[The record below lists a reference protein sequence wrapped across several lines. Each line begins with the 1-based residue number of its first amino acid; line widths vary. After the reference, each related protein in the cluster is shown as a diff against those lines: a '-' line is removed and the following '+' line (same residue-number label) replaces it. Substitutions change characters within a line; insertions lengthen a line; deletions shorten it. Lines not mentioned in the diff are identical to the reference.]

1 MSFTALSPNSQMMA
15 LFLLALAPV
24 CFVMNRLAFR
34 NTPEAKD
41 PLRFFTVTPLALRR
55 CQPLSAAPRLIGRA
69 FFTVT
74 AWVCACWLYIQIIQN
89 FRPPKILLCYLG
101 AIMLWVVSEAVSSL
115 LPFLGLPWKRLLPLT
130 HGATPPLATGLADFW
145 GRRWNIQISECLHQI
160 IFRPLQRRP
169 MFALF
174 AAFFT
179 SGILHEWVINVP
191 LYIVTGKKYF
201 GLMTLYFLLQA
212 VGILIEHQT
221 RHRSVRIFLVWLFVF
236 GAAPLMINEGMLRIL
251 HLWPG

>member
-1 MSFTALSPNSQMMA
+1 MSFTALPPDSQMMD
-15 LFLLALAPV
+15 LFLLAVVPV
-24 CFVMNRLAFR
+24 CIVMNRLAFR

-41 PLRFFTVTPLALRR
+41 PLRFFTITPRALRR
-55 CQPLSAAPRLIGRA
+55 CLPLSAAPRLIGRV
-69 FFTVT
+69 FLTVT

-174 AAFFT
+174 AVFSRQESFT
-179 SGILHEWVINVP
+179 NGSS
-191 LYIVTGKKYF
+191 TF
-201 GLMTLYFLLQA
+201 RFTLSRA
-212 VGILIEHQT
+212 KNI
-221 RHRSVRIFLVWLFVF
+221 
-236 GAAPLMINEGMLRIL
+236 
-251 HLWPG
+251 

>member
-1 MSFTALSPNSQMMA
+1 MPAFERRAAIDWSRVSHRDGVGLR
-15 LFLLALAPV
+15 LLALYSNHPKFSTTKNFIVLPRRNHALGGERSGE
-24 CFVMNRLAFR
+24 FVAAVFGIAVEKAAATDPRR
-34 NTPEAKD
+34 NAAVGHRSRGFLGP
-41 PLRFFTVTPLALRR
+41 ALEHPDKRMSS
-55 CQPLSAAPRLIGRA
+55 PNHFSSAA
-69 FFTVT
+69 TSSDV
-74 AWVCACWLYIQIIQN
+74 
-89 FRPPKILLCYLG
+89 RPVRG
-101 AIMLWVVSEAVSSL
+101 
-115 LPFLGLPWKRLLPLT
+115 
-130 HGATPPLATGLADFW
+130 
-145 GRRWNIQISECLHQI
+145 
-160 IFRPLQRRP
+160 
-169 MFALF
+169 
-174 AAFFT
+174 FFT